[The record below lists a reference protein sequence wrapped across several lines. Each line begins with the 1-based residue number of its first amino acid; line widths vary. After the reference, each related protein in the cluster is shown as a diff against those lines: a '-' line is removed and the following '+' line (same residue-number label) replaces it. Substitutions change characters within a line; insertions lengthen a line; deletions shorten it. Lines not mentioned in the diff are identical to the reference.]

1 MVKKKAP
8 KRTSPKRTTA
18 SIIVTVDDAHM
29 SSIQDVAKRLR
40 ARGMKVDEVME
51 GTGMISGTYAKQTSS
66 LNRIR
71 GVSSVEE
78 QPRFQLPP
86 PDSDVQ

>member
-1 MVKKKAP
+1 MAKKKAS
-8 KRTSPKRTTA
+8 KRASPKKEA
-18 SIIVTVDDAHM
+18 ESIVVTVDDAHM
-29 SSIQDVAKRLR
+29 SSIQEVAKRLR
-40 ARGMKVDEVME
+40 ARGMKVQEVME
-51 GTGMISGTYAKQTSS
+51 GIGIISGTYGKEASS

-71 GVSSVEE
+71 GVSSVEK